1 MGLPVALAMES
12 RGHTVCGHDANP
24 AVAGYLK
31 DRVIPFREDGLQPL
45 LDVHNVGWRDSIDG
59 VVAESDIIFIAV
71 QTPHDKEYEGSTPL
85 PETRK
90 DFDYSYLKESVGRVA
105 DACERLGERKT
116 VAVISTCLPGTF
128 ERDIRPLLNDFVD
141 YVYTPQFIAM
151 GTVLQ
156 DYLHPEFN
164 LIGVCN
170 EPAADLLEEFYSSI
184 NDAQCV
190 RTDVTTAEGAK
201 VAYNCWITAKTVVAN
216 TWGELSERLG
226 MDFSAIKATW
236 DLSTRRLISSR
247 YTDAGMSD
255 GGGCHPRDNIAMS
268 WLADEAGMSFNL
280 WEALMKSREEYE
292 AWHAELIAT
301 AADETG
307 LPITLL
313 GRAFKPETDIETGS
327 AAILVGEFLHRAGCD
342 FLHVNDLHCLHSAVY
357 FIGTNNERYRS
368 YEFPPGSVV
377 LDPFGQIPDRDGVTV
392 RRIGRNKGTHAAK

>member
-1 MGLPVALAMES
+1 MES

-24 AVAGYLK
+24 DVEGYLK
-31 DRVIPFREDGLQPL
+31 SRTVPFREDGLQPL
-45 LDVHNVGWRDSIDG
+45 LDVHNVQWCDSVDG
-59 VVAESDIIFIAV
+59 VVADSDTIFVAV
-71 QTPHDKEYEGSTPL
+71 QTPHDKEYEGSAPL
-85 PETRK
+85 PGARK
-90 DFDYSYLKESVGRVA
+90 DFDYGYLKESVGRVA

-170 EPAADLLEEFYSSI
+170 ESAADLLEEFYSNI

-201 VAYNCWITAKTVVAN
+201 VAYNSWITAKTVVAN
-216 TWGELSERLG
+216 AWGELSERLG
-226 MDFSAIKATW
+226 MDFDAIKETW

-268 WLADEAGMSFNL
+268 WLSNEVGMSFNL
-280 WEALMKSREEYE
+280 WDALMAAREEYE
-292 AWHAELIAT
+292 AWHAELIAA

-307 LPITLL
+307 LPIILL

-327 AAILVGEFLHRAGCD
+327 AAILVGEFLRRAGCD
-342 FLHVNDLHCLHSAVY
+342 FLHVNDLHCLHPAVY

-377 LDPFGQIPDRDGVTV
+377 LDPFGQISDRDGVTV